1 MWVADMDFASP
12 RAVQDALLRR
22 VQHGVYGY
30 TVKSQAYTDSIVS
43 WMGRRHGWAIDGS
56 WIVPAPGVVPALA
69 VIVQAF
75 TQPGDGVLIQPPVYH
90 PFKRTIE
97 SWGRRV
103 VENPLVERD
112 GRYEVDFDDLEQK
125 ARQAKVMFLCSPH
138 NPVGRVW
145 HEDELRR
152 IGEICLRHQVL
163 VVADEIHADLVFAP
177 HRHIPFASLSERF
190 AANSITCA
198 APSKTFNLAGLN
210 TAYVVAPNAAIQAR
224 YAAMSAKAS
233 MAELNV
239 FGSEAMIAAYNEGE
253 AWLDALL
260 LYLKENFNYLQSF
273 IETEIPAVKVFP
285 LEGTYLAWLDFRG
298 LELGVQ
304 ELDHLLVH
312 EARVGLN
319 EGHLFGREG
328 EGFQRMNIACPR
340 SLLAEG
346 LTRLRDAI
354 VRPSE

>member
-1 MWVADMDFASP
+1 
-12 RAVQDALLRR
+12 
-22 VQHGVYGY
+22 
-30 TVKSQAYTDSIVS
+30 
-43 WMGRRHGWAIDGS
+43 
-56 WIVPAPGVVPALA
+56 
-69 VIVQAF
+69 
-75 TQPGDGVLIQPPVYH
+75 
-90 PFKRTIE
+90 
-97 SWGRRV
+97 
-103 VENPLVERD
+103 
-112 GRYEVDFDDLEQK
+112 
-125 ARQAKVMFLCSPH
+125 
-138 NPVGRVW
+138 
-145 HEDELRR
+145 
-152 IGEICLRHQVL
+152 
-163 VVADEIHADLVFAP
+163 
-177 HRHIPFASLSERF
+177 
-190 AANSITCA
+190 
-198 APSKTFNLAGLN
+198 
-210 TAYVVAPNAAIQAR
+210 
-224 YAAMSAKAS
+224 MSAKAS